1 MKKRLIGLMTALA
14 LLLSAAAATAA
25 APLTLQEIVD
35 RVVVPMALE
44 NDTGDAGITLDFSH
58 KQLAEIVRVM
68 EENGITLP
76 ENNTVMQYVTSGCGY
91 YESSVVGYFC
101 DQVFGPSDTWT
112 DEEQSWYDGL
122 EVRMG
127 HTEEQVSHV
136 PGKDNMTREEA
147 VAWALRKIR
156 EEHGENLPLENPDI
170 WRMSVRFTTDYP
182 TYTGV
187 ADAWSV
193 SLTPKDI
200 GHARYDVSF
209 VDADP
214 EGTTELYYMA
224 VNPDDPHTLF
234 QLQSS
239 FDMIYGQ
246 NKDWSQSVWQAY
258 HEMLQQTELNPEDY
272 DYINYVGYRMTGYPE
287 PEANEIPRE
296 EAIRIAKE
304 AMTNKRAAYNSAVLT
319 EYEGER
325 AWLVSFVILTPF
337 SNEGEP
343 DEEAGYYTVSIDSAT
358 GEVRSL
364 RTEGSYEQAICYIPE
379 KAYRE
384 TRDLLPKEEDLLPLA
399 VEAARKA
406 YPEAGDPLDGEN
418 YSYFSVM
425 IGRPFVKFTAL
436 NLQHSDITV
445 RFTPE
450 GEVRDVT
457 MDPPTDGDNLFSRY
471 YSLHGSMPKWDQSV
485 WVQLEKD
492 MKELEPE
499 GIEGK
504 VLKATHYPEESSVTI
519 KHEEARKLGRE
530 TTGKRLTEV
539 NSCVLVDAKPHPVWI
554 VNLLTDNV
562 LSIVG
567 IDAETGETVFTLP
580 DRADFSPRYM
590 GWSMPETWRKI
601 EMEEIG
607 PVRLAQAAVIDRV
620 FPADIEWRSYTP
632 DSGASWHDY
641 IGMNTGFLWDNQV
654 NGLTV
659 RFISFSKD
667 VDSYEVELDE
677 NGNVIR
683 FEEIKAKNRK

>member
-14 LLLSAAAATAA
+14 LLLNAAAAPAA

-44 NDTGDAGITLDFSH
+44 NDAEEMGCNREFSH
-58 KQLAEIVRVM
+58 EQLAEIVRVM

-76 ENNTVMQYVTSGCGY
+76 ENNTVMQYVTSGYGY
-91 YESSVVGYFC
+91 SETDVVGFFC
-101 DQVFGPSDTWT
+101 DQVFGPHGTWT
-112 DEEQSWYDGL
+112 DEEQGWYDGL
-122 EVRMG
+122 EVRLG
-127 HTEEQVSHV
+127 HTEEWASHV

-156 EEHGENLPLENPDI
+156 EEYGEDLPLENPDI
-170 WRMSVRFTTDYP
+170 WQMSVMFTKDNP
-182 TYTGV
+182 TYTRV

-193 SLTPKDI
+193 SLIPKDI
-200 GHARYDVSF
+200 GRARYDVSF
-209 VDADP
+209 DDADP

-234 QLQSS
+234 QLESH
-239 FDMIYGQ
+239 FEMIYGQ

-258 HEMLQQTELNPEDY
+258 HEMLQQTELDPEDY
-272 DYINYVGYRMTGYPE
+272 DYIDYVGYRMTGYPE

-325 AWLVSFVILTPF
+325 AWLISFVIMTPF
-337 SNEGEP
+337 DDEGEP
-343 DEEAGYYTVSIDSAT
+343 DKEAGYYTVSIDSAT
-358 GEVRSL
+358 GEVWSL

-384 TRDLLPKEEDLLPLA
+384 TRDLLPKEDDLLPRAAEA
-399 VEAARKA
+399 VRKA

-425 IGRPFVKFTAL
+425 TGRPFVQFTAL
-436 NLQHSDITV
+436 NLQHSNITV

-457 MDPPTDGDNLFSRY
+457 MDPPTDGDNLYSRY

-530 TTGKRLTEV
+530 TTGKLLTEV
-539 NSCVLVDAKPHPVWI
+539 NSCVLVDANPHPVWI
-554 VNLLTDNV
+554 LNLLTDRV

-590 GWSMPETWRKI
+590 NWSLPETWRKI

-620 FPADIEWRSYTP
+620 FPADIEWRSYMP

-654 NGLTV
+654 DGPTV
-659 RFISFSKD
+659 RFVSFSED